1 MLPGQT
7 HLWIVPT
14 LKPCEP
20 IYPTGLNDPVSLILL
35 SDNSDSRSN
44 DVEGKNEG
52 ILKKNIDIYSEGN

>member
-52 ILKKNIDIYSEGN
+52 IVKKK